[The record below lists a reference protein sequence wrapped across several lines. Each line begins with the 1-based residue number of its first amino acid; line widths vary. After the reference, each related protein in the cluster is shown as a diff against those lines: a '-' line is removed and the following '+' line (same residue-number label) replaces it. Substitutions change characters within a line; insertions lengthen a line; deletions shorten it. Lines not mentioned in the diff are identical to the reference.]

1 MKKTSLIPLAVVCIL
16 FAVLPGTTRNQ
27 ENSLPVFPAVL
38 QNRQA
43 FPTSPK
49 LIAVNIVSGHIVPL
63 GLPGR
68 SALNTPPLTREKN
81 FVNTP
86 NGKAPLSIA
95 TASRDKWWTSTRPPR
110 LASFGENGIVLTFLA
125 ILVSLCAFAY
135 QRYKKM
141 KTDIKREKDEA
152 LLKAREL
159 MEEEKQ
165 TALQL
170 AYRLIREEKEMALR
184 QARETA
190 VQQARELI
198 EQAREEARLLQAK
211 VTSTSVQLANKNDY
225 LLQLQEKLRMADN
238 TECKRIAREI
248 KTNLG
253 EGDHWAD
260 FITNFN
266 LLHSHVI
273 DKITRKHPD
282 LTINEIKL
290 VCFVLSGMSNKEI
303 GGLFGVEAETIKKG
317 RYRLKKKLQLKEE
330 ESLKF
335 YLDNLE

>member
-1 MKKTSLIPLAVVCIL
+1 MKKTSLIPLAVVCLL
-16 FAVLPGTTRNQ
+16 FAVPPGTTRNQ
-27 ENSLPVFPAVL
+27 ENSLPAFPAVL
-38 QNRQA
+38 HSRQA
-43 FPTSPK
+43 FHKFARPVS
-49 LIAVNIVSGHIVPL
+49 VNTVSGHIVPL

-68 SALNTPPLTREKN
+68 NALNTPLPAREKN
-81 FVNTP
+81 FDNET
-86 NGKAPLSIA
+86 NGKAPLPGVSLHG
-95 TASRDKWWTSTRPPR
+95 DKWWTSAHTPC

-125 ILVSLCAFAY
+125 VLVSLGAFAY

-152 LLKAREL
+152 LRKAREL

-303 GGLFGVEAETIKKG
+303 GVLFGVEAETIKKG

>member
-1 MKKTSLIPLAVVCIL
+1 MKKTSLIPLTVVCLL
-16 FAVLPGTTRNQ
+16 FAVPPGTTHNQ
-27 ENSLPVFPAVL
+27 ENFLPVFPAIL
-38 QNRQA
+38 HSWHA
-43 FPTSPK
+43 FPPCPELVT
-49 LIAVNIVSGHIVPL
+49 VNTAAGHLVPL
-63 GLPGR
+63 GTSPGN
-68 SALNTPPLTREKN
+68 AFNTPMPNRQKDL
-81 FVNTP
+81 VNTT
-86 NGKAPLSIA
+86 NGDQLLFIA
-95 TASRDKWWTSTRPPR
+95 TRPRDKWWTSATAPR
-110 LASFGENGIVLTFLA
+110 QASFGENGLVLTFLA
-125 ILVSLCAFAY
+125 VLVSLCAFAF

-141 KTDIKREKDEA
+141 KLDIKREKDEA

-170 AYRLIREEKEMALR
+170 AYRLIREEKDMALR

-225 LLQLQEKLRMADN
+225 LLQLQEKLRTADT

-330 ESLKF
+330 DSLKF

>member
-1 MKKTSLIPLAVVCIL
+1 MKKTSLKPLAVVCLL
-16 FAVLPGTTRNQ
+16 FAVPPGIPRNQ
-27 ENSLPVFPAVL
+27 ECPLPVSSVAL
-38 QNRQA
+38 HYRQA
-43 FPTSPK
+43 SPA
-49 LIAVNIVSGHIVPL
+49 LSITVGPSTVHPRIVPL
-63 GLPGR
+63 FD
-68 SALNTPPLTREKN
+68 KN
-81 FVNTP
+81 MMHIP
-86 NGKAPLSIA
+86 NGKEPPSPAIVP
-95 TASRDKWWTSTRPPR
+95 RDKWRTCSPR
-110 LASFGENGIVLTFLA
+110 MASFGENGIVLSLLA
-125 ILVSLCAFAY
+125 LMASVCAIAF
-135 QRYKKM
+135 QRYRRM
-141 KTDIKREKDEA
+141 KVDIKREKEEA
-152 LLKAREL
+152 LRKAREL
-159 MEEEKQ
+159 MEQEKQ

-190 VQQARELI
+190 VQQAREII

-211 VTSTSVQLANKNDY
+211 VTSATVQLAERNDY
-225 LLQLQEKLRMADN
+225 LQQLQEKLRMADN

-248 KTNLG
+248 KTSLG
-253 EGDHWAD
+253 ESDHWAD

-273 DKITRKHPD
+273 DKVTRKHPD

-303 GGLFGVEAETIKKG
+303 AGVFGVEAETIKKN

-335 YLDNLE
+335 YLDNLDSLD

>member
-1 MKKTSLIPLAVVCIL
+1 MSLVMIQ
-16 FAVLPGTTRNQ
+16 G
-27 ENSLPVFPAVL
+27 
-38 QNRQA
+38 
-43 FPTSPK
+43 
-49 LIAVNIVSGHIVPL
+49 
-63 GLPGR
+63 
-68 SALNTPPLTREKN
+68 
-81 FVNTP
+81 
-86 NGKAPLSIA
+86 
-95 TASRDKWWTSTRPPR
+95 DKWWTPPRSPR
-110 LASFGENGIVLTFLA
+110 LASFGENGIVLSLLA
-125 ILVSLCAFAY
+125 LMASLCAIAY
-135 QRYKKM
+135 QRYRKM
-141 KTDIKREKDEA
+141 KVDIKREKEEA
-152 LLKAREL
+152 VRKAREV
-159 MEEEKQ
+159 MEQEKQ

-190 VQQARELI
+190 VQQAREII

-211 VTSTSVQLANKNDY
+211 VTSATVQLAERNDY
-225 LLQLQEKLRMADN
+225 LQQLQEKLRMADN
-238 TECKRIAREI
+238 TEYKRIAREI

-253 EGDHWAD
+253 ENDHWAD

-282 LTINEIKL
+282 LTINEVKL

-303 GGLFGVEAETIKKG
+303 AGIFGVEAETIKKG

-335 YLDNLE
+335 YLDNLD

>member
-1 MKKTSLIPLAVVCIL
+1 MA
-16 FAVLPGTTRNQ
+16 
-27 ENSLPVFPAVL
+27 
-38 QNRQA
+38 
-43 FPTSPK
+43 
-49 LIAVNIVSGHIVPL
+49 
-63 GLPGR
+63 
-68 SALNTPPLTREKN
+68 
-81 FVNTP
+81 
-86 NGKAPLSIA
+86 
-95 TASRDKWWTSTRPPR
+95 
-110 LASFGENGIVLTFLA
+110 
-125 ILVSLCAFAY
+125 SLCAVVL
-135 QRYKKM
+135 QRYRRM
-141 KTDIKREKDEA
+141 KANAKYEKEEA
-152 LLKAREL
+152 LRKAREV
-159 MEEEKQ
+159 MEQEKQ

-190 VQQARELI
+190 VQQAREII

-211 VTSTSVQLANKNDY
+211 VTSASVQLAERNDY
-225 LLQLQEKLRMADN
+225 LQQLQEKLRMADN

-253 EGDHWAD
+253 ETDHWTD

-273 DKITRKHPD
+273 DKVTRKHPD

-303 GGLFGVEAETIKKG
+303 AATFGVEAETIKKG

>member
-1 MKKTSLIPLAVVCIL
+1 MKKTSLKPLAVVFLLC
-16 FAVLPGTTRNQ
+16 VVPPGTTHNRYNY
-27 ENSLPVFPAVL
+27 LPVFPAVL
-38 QNRQA
+38 HNRQA
-43 FPTSPK
+43 FSASRTFVSVNNLPRHFVPPDPSTGQPFNTASITHDNK
-49 LIAVNIVSGHIVPL
+49 NVNIY
-63 GLPGR
+63 
-68 SALNTPPLTREKN
+68 
-81 FVNTP
+81 
-86 NGKAPLSIA
+86 NGKGQLPVKTAPGDI
-95 TASRDKWWTSTRPPR
+95 WGTSAWSPR
-110 LASFGENGIVLTFLA
+110 FASFGENGIVLTLLA
-125 ILVSLCAFAY
+125 LMASLCAFAF

-141 KTDIKREKDEA
+141 KVDIKREKDEA
-152 LLKAREL
+152 LRKAREL

-198 EQAREEARLLQAK
+198 EQAREEARMLQAK

-225 LLQLQEKLRMADN
+225 LLQLQEKLRTADN
-238 TECKRIAREI
+238 VECKRIAREI

-253 EGDHWAD
+253 EVDHWAD

-273 DKITRKHPD
+273 DKITRRHPD
-282 LTINEIKL
+282 LSINEIKL

-330 ESLKF
+330 DSLKF